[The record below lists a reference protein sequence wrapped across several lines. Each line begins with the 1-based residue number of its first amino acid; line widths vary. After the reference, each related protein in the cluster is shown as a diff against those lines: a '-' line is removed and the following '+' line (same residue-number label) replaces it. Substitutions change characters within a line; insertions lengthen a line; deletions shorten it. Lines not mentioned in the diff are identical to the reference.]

1 MRRKTNQDFVR
12 QVKNLV
18 GNEYSF
24 LDSYNGARVKIKV
37 RHNTCGRIFL
47 ITPDNFLRGRRC
59 SHCSHIRIQHRKS
72 VTKKINDELAKYH
85 EHLVGPYKNSKTTM
99 LIQCNNCGLRFKRSY
114 DLYQDNKACPFCSG
128 NKYKLAWDTSTFAW
142 YVDHVTNGQ
151 YKLMSDYCSA
161 GKKAYAYEAQ

>member
-72 VTKKINDELAKYH
+72 VTWA
-85 EHLVGPYKNSKTTM
+85 
-99 LIQCNNCGLRFKRSY
+99 
-114 DLYQDNKACPFCSG
+114 
-128 NKYKLAWDTSTFAW
+128 
-142 YVDHVTNGQ
+142 
-151 YKLMSDYCSA
+151 
-161 GKKAYAYEAQ
+161 